1 VRLPIITALTI
12 ALPLGAA
19 NATLQIAAD
28 FGGSTLF
35 CVDNDLS
42 CDQNAAIGT
51 IQLGNVVVGGVEVN
65 GSIQTSS
72 GTLLNPGVPT
82 LNTSSLSVI
91 NNSGAAVAYDV
102 TVSDTNFVGPVSQ
115 FFTAGAG
122 TWQNADGSTIALGW
136 FDDPTNAQGAD
147 FAGDTPGAQ
156 IDSFADTANGPADSF
171 SHNGSGA
178 VSDDDLFSMTLDAA
192 GTLVDGGQL
201 LNRGQTEIKT
211 ASGVPEPGSLAL
223 LGMALLG
230 FVGIRRNRV

>member
-1 VRLPIITALTI
+1 MKLPIITAFAI
-12 ALPLGAA
+12 AIPLGAA

-35 CVDNDLS
+35 CVDNDIS
-42 CDQNAAIGT
+42 CDQNATIGK
-51 IQLGNVVVGGVEVN
+51 IQLGDVVVGGVEVN

-91 NNSGAAVAYDV
+91 NNSGAAVAYTV
-102 TVSDTNFVGPVSQ
+102 TVSDTNFVGPVDQ

-122 TWQNADGSTIALGW
+122 TWQDANGSTITLGW
-136 FDDPTNAQGAD
+136 YDDPANAQGAD
-147 FAGDTPGAQ
+147 FAGDTPGAL
-156 IDSFADTANGPADSF
+156 IDTFSDTAVGPADAF
-171 SHNGSGA
+171 SHNNSGPI
-178 VSDDDLFSMTLDAA
+178 SDLSLFSMTLNAA

-211 ASGVPEPGSLAL
+211 ATAVTEPASLVL
-223 LGMALLG
+223 LGTMLLG
-230 FVGIRRNRV
+230 AGITLRRRT